1 MAINPADVAAAYR
14 TNALNAIKGA
24 EPKSSGSVDAGTHFM
39 NMVKDFG
46 QQTIDANR
54 GAEKMSMEA
63 VAGRAE
69 LSDVVTAVAHAETTL
84 KTVVTV
90 RDRIISAYQEIMRM
104 PI

>member
-1 MAINPADVAAAYR
+1 MAINPADAAAAYR
-14 TNALNAIKGA
+14 TRALDSIKTT
-24 EPKSSGSVDAGTHFM
+24 EESDSGMKAGEHFLT
-39 NMVKDFG
+39 MVKDFG

-54 GAEKMSMEA
+54 NAEKVSMEA
-63 VAGRAE
+63 VSGKAE
-69 LSDVVTAVAHAETTL
+69 LSDMVTAVAHAETTL

>member
-14 TNALNAIKGA
+14 STALDAVKGN
-24 EPKSSGSVDAGTHFM
+24 ESKDSSSVAGEHFM

-54 GAEKMSMEA
+54 GAEKVSMEA

-69 LSDVVTAVAHAETTL
+69 LSDVVTAVAHAETSL

-90 RDRIISAYQEIMRM
+90 RDKIISAYQEIMRM